1 MKFPSHLFDLELEG
15 EISPSGIKV
24 VSARKMT
31 GPTASKVFP
40 MNIRTRPS
48 PFRHGG
54 FDIYIDD
61 QRLDVDG
68 EYVCESLIEAFIE
81 ISSYCLKQMAFSWM
95 DEIRMVLNVKDEIE
109 ALTK

>member
-1 MKFPSHLFDLELEG
+1 MKFNAHLFDLEFEG

-31 GPTASKVFP
+31 GPTATRVFP

-54 FDIYIDD
+54 FDIYINDE
-61 QRLDVDG
+61 RLDVDG
-68 EYVCESLIEAFIE
+68 EYVCDNLTEAFIE
-81 ISSYCLKQMAFSWM
+81 ISSYCLKQMAFSWA
-95 DEIRMVLNVKDEIE
+95 DETRMNLKLKDEIE